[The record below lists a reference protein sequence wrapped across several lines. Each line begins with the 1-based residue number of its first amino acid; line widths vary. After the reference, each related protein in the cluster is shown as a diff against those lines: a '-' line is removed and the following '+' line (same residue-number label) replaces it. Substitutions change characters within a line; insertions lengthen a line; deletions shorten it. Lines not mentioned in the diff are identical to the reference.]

1 MAGHRAT
8 DPLTEQEEDVIDL
21 ISRGLTLREV
31 AAEMFLSLNSVYR
44 TRDRIIAKLGAKTT
58 AHAAVLF
65 VGGPTV
71 RMTPR
76 LRSYL
81 RRAVATGVVFQPDD
95 AARRMIEDLTE

>member
-1 MAGHRAT
+1 MDRGAGASSAT
-8 DPLTEQEEDVIDL
+8 DLTPQEETVIDL
-21 ISRGLTLREV
+21 ISRGLSQREV

-44 TRDRIIAKLGAKTT
+44 TVERVKEKLGAKTL

-76 LRSYL
+76 LRAYL
-81 RRAVATGVVFQPDD
+81 DRAL
-95 AARRMIEDLTE
+95 AAGAVRAPRRMIEDLTE